1 MTKYLST
8 LLVPLLA
15 LLLLAC
21 GGAGEANDG
30 DGALPP
36 TADDAATNRVTLDGL
51 TFSVRETP
59 G

>member
-8 LLVPLLA
+8 LLVPLVT

-21 GGAGEANDG
+21 GGAGEANEG

-36 TADDAATNRVTLDGL
+36 AADNASTNRVNLGGL